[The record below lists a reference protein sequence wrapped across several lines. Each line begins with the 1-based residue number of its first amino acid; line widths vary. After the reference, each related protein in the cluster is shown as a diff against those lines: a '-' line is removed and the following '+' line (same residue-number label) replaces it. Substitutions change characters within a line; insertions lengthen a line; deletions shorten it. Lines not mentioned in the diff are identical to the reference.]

1 MKEFFTKHKNNI
13 TMAINAMIVIL
24 GLVARDTKFVIIGL
38 LLAALT
44 IYVTMEEKKAEAQK
58 AQFKA
63 ERKARLQEQKA
74 KNKNNKKKKSKKR
87 K

>member
-1 MKEFFTKHKNNI
+1 MKEFFKKHKNNI

-24 GLVARDTKFVIIGL
+24 GLVAIDTKFVIIGL

-63 ERKARLQEQKA
+63 ERKARLQEEKSKM
-74 KNKNNKKKKSKKR
+74 KNKKKKKSKKR